1 MEARKALYG
10 EKKRDKDGNEVE
22 REDVVLPDF
31 SKIMNYINTQVKAP
45 FICVVLFHLVVF
57 TMNQIAVF
65 SIHVHVI
72 VSIQLFDR
80 SSRGLPHKDSTL

>member
-1 MEARKALYG
+1 MSGKSLISILAVSHWSCSLFSKEDIQVEARKALYG

-45 FICVVLFHLVVF
+45 FICVV
-57 TMNQIAVF
+57 
-65 SIHVHVI
+65 
-72 VSIQLFDR
+72 
-80 SSRGLPHKDSTL
+80 

>member
-22 REDVVLPDF
+22 REAVVLPDF

-45 FICVVLFHLVVF
+45 FICVV
-57 TMNQIAVF
+57 
-65 SIHVHVI
+65 
-72 VSIQLFDR
+72 
-80 SSRGLPHKDSTL
+80 